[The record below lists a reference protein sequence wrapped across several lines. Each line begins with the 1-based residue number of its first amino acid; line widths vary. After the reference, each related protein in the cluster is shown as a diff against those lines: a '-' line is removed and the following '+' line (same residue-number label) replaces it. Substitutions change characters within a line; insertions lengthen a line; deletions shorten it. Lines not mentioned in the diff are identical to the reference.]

1 MMLVS
6 RLIVMMAVAAVLVVV
21 VVVVPVASIGE
32 WGDDQ
37 SRRVAKVLVS
47 VRQFR
52 SDHTYNDVTSGPVVA
67 QLTQPLNVIGTGH
80 LLGHEVRHYVTS

>member
-1 MMLVS
+1 MMLACGGGGGS
-6 RLIVMMAVAAVLVVV
+6 SSSSIVVGL
-21 VVVVPVASIGE
+21 PVASVSE

-52 SDHTYNDVTSGPVVA
+52 SDHTYYDVTSGPVVA
-67 QLTQPLNVIGTGH
+67 QLTQPLKVIGTGH